1 MDRDANKN
9 VDGGPVKLSA
19 RDLENNIVK
28 KLKVESGDIIILK
41 VADRKLVRKANELL
55 NKVLLSTK
63 KIIIGLTLPYDYD
76 IQALSRQFNI
86 EQIEIELKQQLEAS
100 KEEIALLRLQI
111 RRLTEGTKK
120 HKENEGEEEL
130 VARTKV
136 YWTKSNQ
143 DIESLSDVEIKAL
156 FNRSCGF
163 HACRYHTNKVYD
175 NYCRMHGQLFRELE
189 KRTKPKQ
196 TST

>member
-1 MDRDANKN
+1 MDSNKN

-19 RDLENNIVK
+19 RDIESNIIK
-28 KLKVESGDIIILK
+28 KLKVESGDIVIIK
-41 VADRKLVRKANELL
+41 VADRRLVRKANELL

-63 KIIIGLTLPYDYD
+63 KLVIGLTLPYDYD
-76 IQALSRQFNI
+76 IQALSRQFSI
-86 EQIEIELKQQLEAS
+86 EHIEAELKQQLEAA

-111 RRLTEGTKK
+111 RKLIEGKK
-120 HKENEGEEEL
+120 HRETEIKNEEEL

-136 YWTKSNQ
+136 FWTKSNQ

-163 HACRYHTNKVYD
+163 HACRYHTNRVYD

-189 KRTKPKQ
+189 KRTKPKS